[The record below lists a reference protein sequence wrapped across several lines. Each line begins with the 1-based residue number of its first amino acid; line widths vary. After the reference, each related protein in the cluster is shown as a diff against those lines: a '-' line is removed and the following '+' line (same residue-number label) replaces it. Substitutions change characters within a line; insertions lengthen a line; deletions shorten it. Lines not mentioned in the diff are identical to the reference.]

1 MQGMEI
7 VLIHWNLYAISYTKS
22 YSENM
27 SGSQGSDAILGKAYT
42 ITGGAL
48 ISEIAL
54 LIGKEI
60 EWEEYFEYEN

>member
-1 MQGMEI
+1 
-7 VLIHWNLYAISYTKS
+7 
-22 YSENM
+22 M

-60 EWEEYFEYEN
+60 EWKEYFEYEN